1 MVDTSHDIRTLNS
14 LIASIIDSIDGYTES
29 AKDADSGR
37 FASIFNDRAAE
48 RRQVLTRLQAEVV
61 RLGGNP
67 EDDGTTAAAAHR
79 GFINLKSAV
88 TGRDDKAVINE
99 VERGEDHLKEKFED
113 ALADSD
119 LSPQVK
125 AVVQECYTSV
135 RQGHDQMSALKH
147 SMAAH

>member
-1 MVDTSHDIRTLNS
+1 
-14 LIASIIDSIDGYTES
+14 
-29 AKDADSGR
+29 
-37 FASIFNDRAAE
+37 
-48 RRQVLTRLQAEVV
+48 
-61 RLGGNP
+61 
-67 EDDGTTAAAAHR
+67 
-79 GFINLKSAV
+79 LKSAV